1 MTQFLIAH
9 FIGEACDNVR
19 DARIRERY
27 GVLSGVV
34 GIACNVL
41 LFAAKLLIGWMT
53 GAVSVAADAFNN
65 LSDGL
70 SSLISIVGFKVS
82 GRAPDAQHPFGYG
95 RTEYIAGLIVSML
108 ICVVGVQFLQTSVE
122 RILHPKAVSFT
133 WTAAAVLVLTM
144 LVKLWL
150 GTFNR
155 SLGRRIESPTLLAAM
170 QDSLN
175 DVVTTGVVLVG
186 MIAGQFTNMPID
198 GVVGIM
204 VAFFIIWSG
213 ICIARDTFSPLIGQ
227 AADPQIAH
235 DIADTVLQYPSILGI
250 HDLII
255 HNYGVGKSL
264 ASLHAEVPDT
274 ADIVAVHELIDEAER
289 KVWEK
294 TGVYTV
300 IHMDPVR
307 VGDPRIDAMR
317 EMTLGILQK
326 IDPALTMHD
335 FRVVEG
341 ERRINLIFDVIVP
354 FGYTKEQKEEIN
366 ARIVT
371 GLRAQDKRYQPVV
384 TLEHTMTI
392 Q

>member
-9 FIGEACDNVR
+9 FVGADCEKVR
-19 DARIRERY
+19 DAHVRERY
-27 GVLSGVV
+27 GVLSGAV
-34 GIACNVL
+34 GIACNAL
-41 LFAAKLLIGWMT
+41 LFVVKLLIGLMT

-108 ICVVGVQFLQTSVE
+108 ICVVGIQFLQTSVE
-122 RILHPKAVSFT
+122 RILQPEAVSFT
-133 WTAAAVLVLTM
+133 WTVAVVLILTM

-150 GTFNR
+150 GAFNR
-155 SLGRRIESPTLLAAM
+155 CIGKRIDSPTLLAAM

-175 DVVTTGVVLVG
+175 DVVTTGVVLIG
-186 MIAGQFTNMPID
+186 MIAGQFTSLPVD
-198 GVVGIM
+198 GVVGIV
-204 VAFFIIWSG
+204 VALFIIWSG
-213 ICIARDTFSPLIGQ
+213 IGIARDTLSPLIGQ
-227 AADPQIAH
+227 AADPQVAH
-235 DIADTVLQYPSILGI
+235 EIADTVLKSPGILGI

-289 KVWEK
+289 EVWAK

-317 EMTLGILQK
+317 ETTLDVLQK

-341 ERRINLIFDVIVP
+341 ERKISLIFDVIVP
-354 FGYTKEQKEEIN
+354 FGYTEEQKEEIHTRILTGMR
-366 ARIVT
+366 AR
-371 GLRAQDKRYQPVV
+371 DKRYQPVV

>member
-9 FIGEACDNVR
+9 FIGTDYDNVR
-19 DARIRERY
+19 DAQVRERY
-27 GVLSGVV
+27 GVLSGAV

-41 LFAAKLLIGWMT
+41 LFAVKLLIGLMT
-53 GAVSVAADAFNN
+53 GAISVAADAFNN

-108 ICVVGVQFLQTSVE
+108 ICVVGVQFLQTSVG
-122 RILHPKAVSFT
+122 RILHPEAVSFT
-133 WTAAAVLVLTM
+133 WTVAVVLILTM

-150 GTFNR
+150 GIFNR
-155 SLGRRIESPTLLAAM
+155 ALGMRIESPTLLAAM
-170 QDSLN
+170 QDSMN
-175 DVVTTGVVLVG
+175 DVVTTGVVLIG
-186 MIAGQFTNMPID
+186 MLAGRFTSLPVD
-198 GVVGIM
+198 GIVGIV
-204 VAFFIIWSG
+204 VALFIIWSG
-213 ICIARDTFSPLIGQ
+213 IGIARDTLSPLIGQ
-227 AADPQIAH
+227 AADPQVAH
-235 DIADTVLQYPSILGI
+235 EITDTVLKSPGILGI

-289 KVWEK
+289 EVWAK

-317 EMTLGILQK
+317 ETTLHVLEK

-341 ERRINLIFDVIVP
+341 ERKINLIFDVIVP
-354 FGYTKEQKEEIN
+354 FGYTEEQKEEIHT
-366 ARIVT
+366 RILT
-371 GLRAQDKRYQPVV
+371 GMRAQDKRYQPVV

>member
-1 MTQFLIAH
+1 MIQFLIAH
-9 FIGEACDNVR
+9 FIGTDCDNVR
-19 DARIRERY
+19 DTHVRERY
-27 GVLSGVV
+27 GVLSGAV

-41 LFAAKLLIGWMT
+41 LFAVKLFIGLMT
-53 GAVSVAADAFNN
+53 GAISVAADAFNN

-70 SSLISIVGFKVS
+70 SSVISIVGFKVS

-108 ICVVGVQFLQTSVE
+108 ICVVGVQFLQTSVG
-122 RILHPKAVSFT
+122 RILHPEAVSFT
-133 WTAAAVLVLTM
+133 WTVAVVLILTM

-150 GTFNR
+150 GAFNR
-155 SLGRRIESPTLLAAM
+155 CIGKRIDSPTLLAAM
-170 QDSLN
+170 QDSIN
-175 DVVTTGVVLVG
+175 DVVTTGVVLTG
-186 MIAGQFTNMPID
+186 MVAGQFTSLPID
-198 GVVGIM
+198 GVVGIF
-204 VAFFIIWSG
+204 VALFIIWSG
-213 ICIARDTFSPLIGQ
+213 IGIARDTLSPLIGQ
-227 AADPQIAH
+227 AADPQVARE
-235 DIADTVLQYPSILGI
+235 IADTVMKSPGILGI

-289 KVWEK
+289 EVWAE

-317 EMTLGILQK
+317 ETTLNVLEK

-341 ERRINLIFDVIVP
+341 ERKISLIFDVIVP
-354 FGYTKEQKEEIN
+354 FGYTEEQKEEIH
-366 ARIVT
+366 ARIMT
-371 GLRAQDKRYQPVV
+371 GLRAQDKRYQPIV

>member
-9 FIGEACDNVR
+9 FIGTDCENVR
-19 DARIRERY
+19 DAHVRERY
-27 GVLSGVV
+27 GVLSGAV
-34 GIACNVL
+34 GIACNAL
-41 LFAAKLLIGWMT
+41 LFVVKLLIGLMT

-108 ICVVGVQFLQTSVE
+108 ICVVGIQFLQTSVE
-122 RILHPKAVSFT
+122 RILHPEGVSFT
-133 WTAAAVLVLTM
+133 WTVAVVLILTM

-150 GTFNR
+150 GAFNR
-155 SLGRRIESPTLLAAM
+155 CIGKRIDSPTLLAAM

-175 DVVTTGVVLVG
+175 DVVTTGVVLIG
-186 MIAGQFTNMPID
+186 MLAGQFTSLPVD
-198 GVVGIM
+198 GVVGIV
-204 VAFFIIWSG
+204 VALFIIWSG
-213 ICIARDTFSPLIGQ
+213 IGIARDTLSPLIGQ
-227 AADPQIAH
+227 AADPQVTH
-235 DIADTVLQYPSILGI
+235 EIADTVLKSPGILGI

-289 KVWEK
+289 EVWAK

-317 EMTLGILQK
+317 ETTLDVLQK

-341 ERRINLIFDVIVP
+341 ERKISLIFDVIVP
-354 FGYTKEQKEEIN
+354 FGYTEEQKEEIH

-371 GLRAQDKRYQPVV
+371 GMRAQDKRYQPVV

>member
-1 MTQFLIAH
+1 MTQFLITH
-9 FIGEACDNVR
+9 FIGTDYDNVR
-19 DARIRERY
+19 DAQVRERY
-27 GVLSGVV
+27 GVLSGAV

-41 LFAAKLLIGWMT
+41 LFAVKLLIGLMT
-53 GAVSVAADAFNN
+53 GAISVAADAFNN

-108 ICVVGVQFLQTSVE
+108 ICVVGVQFLQTSVG
-122 RILHPKAVSFT
+122 RILHPEAVSFT
-133 WTAAAVLVLTM
+133 WTVAVVLILTM

-150 GTFNR
+150 GIFNR
-155 SLGRRIESPTLLAAM
+155 ALGMRIESPTLLAAM
-170 QDSLN
+170 QDSMN
-175 DVVTTGVVLVG
+175 DVVTTGVVLIG
-186 MIAGQFTNMPID
+186 MLAGRFTSLPVD
-198 GVVGIM
+198 GIVGIV
-204 VAFFIIWSG
+204 VALFIIWSG
-213 ICIARDTFSPLIGQ
+213 IGIARDTLSPLIGQ
-227 AADPQIAH
+227 AADPQVAH
-235 DIADTVLQYPSILGI
+235 EITDTVLKSPGILGI

-289 KVWEK
+289 EVWAK

-317 EMTLGILQK
+317 ETTLHVLEK

-341 ERRINLIFDVIVP
+341 ERKINLIFDVIVP
-354 FGYTKEQKEEIN
+354 FGYTEEQKEEIHT
-366 ARIVT
+366 RILT
-371 GLRAQDKRYQPVV
+371 GMRAQDKRYQPVV